1 MLTDALS
8 LDALSLGP
16 CIVSYTP
23 ATHARCSRTP
33 CRWTP
38 SRRRPATP
46 PCLRWVTTPTVLFS
60 LPPHFPDAHPPSLTL
75 PSYQYF
81 KKTFGTSPERL
92 LAAKRNFAASLAAY
106 SLFSY
111 ILQVPTAD
119 VATYLYLLPLSPHSL
134 SHLSLRSRTGTTAT
148 C

>member
-1 MLTDALS
+1 VLTDALS
-8 LDALSLGP
+8 LDAIKKTPG
-16 CIVSYTP
+16 YTTLP
-23 ATHARCSRTP
+23 Q
-33 CRWTP
+33 
-38 SRRRPATP
+38 
-46 PCLRWVTTPTVLFS
+46 VTTPTVLFS

-111 ILQVPTAD
+111 ILQVPTAVD
-119 VATYLYLLPLSPHSL
+119 VTSLLFLTPLHHASHATVGTVAGRLLALLLHTAGANGCCCYVPVPVPVPL
-134 SHLSLRSRTGTTAT
+134 
-148 C
+148 